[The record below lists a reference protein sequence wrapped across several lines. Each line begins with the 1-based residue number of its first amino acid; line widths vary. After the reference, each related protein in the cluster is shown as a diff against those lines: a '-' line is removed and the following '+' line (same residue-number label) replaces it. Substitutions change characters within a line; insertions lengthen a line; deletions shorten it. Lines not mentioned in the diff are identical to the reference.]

1 MEVKP
6 LLSYHLM
13 QHLATKDDDTNFLL
27 RATEAHSV
35 WVQVSV
41 LLFSKLGC
49 FVFFFLMQT
58 VLLAICLAVAISSQR
73 VRIGSFQ
80 HNLLLVSTL
89 NPR

>member
-49 FVFFFLMQT
+49 FFFLMQT

>member
-13 QHLATKDDDTNFLL
+13 QHLAKKDDDTNFLL

-49 FVFFFLMQT
+49 FVFFLMQT
-58 VLLAICLAVAISSQR
+58 VLLAICLAGAISSQR

-80 HNLLLVSTL
+80 QT
-89 NPR
+89 

>member
-6 LLSYHLM
+6 LLLYHLM

-41 LLFSKLGC
+41 LPFSNLKVV
-49 FVFFFLMQT
+49 VFF
-58 VLLAICLAVAISSQR
+58 
-73 VRIGSFQ
+73 
-80 HNLLLVSTL
+80 
-89 NPR
+89 

>member
-6 LLSYHLM
+6 LLLYHLM

-49 FVFFFLMQT
+49 FFFFFNANCASGYLFSCRHKLT
-58 VLLAICLAVAISSQR
+58 KSQNR
-73 VRIGSFQ
+73 LF
-80 HNLLLVSTL
+80 ST
-89 NPR
+89 

>member
-49 FVFFFLMQT
+49 FVFFF
-58 VLLAICLAVAISSQR
+58 
-73 VRIGSFQ
+73 
-80 HNLLLVSTL
+80 
-89 NPR
+89 

>member
-27 RATEAHSV
+27 RATEVHSV

-49 FVFFFLMQT
+49 FGFFN
-58 VLLAICLAVAISSQR
+58 ANCSSGYLFSWRHKLTKSQNR
-73 VRIGSFQ
+73 LF
-80 HNLLLVSTL
+80 ST
-89 NPR
+89 NIIFFW